1 MKLDGQVAVIVGGA
15 RGIGETIAHT
25 FSKEGAS
32 LVLVD
37 LEKMK
42 PQLDGVAQAISQ
54 EGGKAIALTADCSD
68 DRQVNAFVDEIVRRF
83 GKIDVLVNSAGFRG
97 PLVPVT
103 DISEKEFDDVILY
116 NLKLVFLCCRAVLK
130 QMVKQKSGSI
140 VSISGTA
147 GREGMAMR
155 GSLCAAK
162 WGVVGLTQTIAKEY
176 GPHGIRANIIC
187 PGGMDEPDLREMY
200 AQRAKN
206 LGMTVEAHEAQIL
219 ALTPLRKYAKHEE
232 VAQAA
237 LFLASSDSSHT
248 TGESLN
254 VSGGQIDELSRNRL
268 SPFGKKISIEIAASA
283 PKSFR
288 RRMQRNCQR
297 TVRRVA
303 AHALQR
309 QRSRLLPYNF
319 VLACFESGA
328 DRADDFVGD
337 VWRGCKPRNR

>member
-1 MKLDGQVAVIVGGA
+1 MKLAGQVALIIGGA

-25 FSKEGAS
+25 FSQEGATI
-32 LVLVD
+32 VLVD
-37 LEKMK
+37 LEKSK
-42 PQLDGVAQAISQ
+42 QQLDCVVKSLTDSAGEAVAI
-54 EGGKAIALTADCSD
+54 TADCSD
-68 DRQVNAFVDEIVRRF
+68 DRQVNGIIDETVRRF
-83 GKIDVLVNSAGFRG
+83 GRIDILINSAGFRG

-103 DISEKEFDDVILY
+103 EISEKEFDEVILY

-162 WGVVGLTQTIAKEY
+162 WGVTGLTQTIAKEY
-176 GPHGIRANIIC
+176 GPHGIRANVIC

-206 LGMTVEAHEAQIL
+206 MGMSLEAHEAQIL
-219 ALTPLRKYAKHEE
+219 SLTPLRKYAKHGE
-232 VAQAA
+232 VAKAA

-254 VSGGQIDELSRNRL
+254 VSGGRL
-268 SPFGKKISIEIAASA
+268 MS
-283 PKSFR
+283 
-288 RRMQRNCQR
+288 
-297 TVRRVA
+297 
-303 AHALQR
+303 
-309 QRSRLLPYNF
+309 
-319 VLACFESGA
+319 
-328 DRADDFVGD
+328 
-337 VWRGCKPRNR
+337 